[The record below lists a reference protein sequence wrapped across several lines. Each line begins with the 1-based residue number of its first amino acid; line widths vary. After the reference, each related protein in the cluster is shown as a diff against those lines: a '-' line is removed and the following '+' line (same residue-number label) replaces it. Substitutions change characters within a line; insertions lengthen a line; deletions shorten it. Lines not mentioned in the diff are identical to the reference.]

1 MEIPQ
6 QSENTFQ
13 LSIHEEAKQELKT
26 LSIWAKIVAIT
37 AFVSYGL
44 NLLIAIIGKTSDA
57 VELSGGAS
65 RVGTV
70 IGAIIAIAIGVPL
83 NMYLYN
89 FARSTLASLQSS
101 DANHLEEGFYN
112 LRGYF
117 KFLGVLMIIILVCAG
132 LVVVFGVLGA
142 LIGRVGR

>member
-44 NLLIAIIGKTSDA
+44 NLLIAIIGKTSGD
-57 VELSGGAS
+57 VELSGAS

-83 NMYLYN
+83 NIYLYN

-117 KFLGVLMIIILVCAG
+117 KFLG
-132 LVVVFGVLGA
+132 
-142 LIGRVGR
+142 